1 MYTQVFVFLDRN
13 KILENILDL
22 EAQMKIMKKNPA
34 HKVSQRNLRYLEEK
48 RFGSK
53 VVTVESPDDSGVKL
67 SMRRHSQEFK
77 NTILRYREKQT
88 EFNEQM
94 NVLTSRR
101 KRLIKQL
108 FPS

>member
-1 MYTQVFVFLDRN
+1 VFVLLDRN
-13 KILENILDL
+13 KILEDILDL
-22 EAQMKIMKKNPA
+22 ESKINVMKKNPA
-34 HKVSQRNLRYLEEK
+34 HKVTQRNLKYLEEK

-53 VVTVESPDDSGVKL
+53 VITVDSPEDLGVKL
-67 SMRRHSQEFK
+67 SIRRNSLQFK

-94 NVLTSRR
+94 NTLTSRR
-101 KRLIKQL
+101 ERLIKQL

>member
-1 MYTQVFVFLDRN
+1 MYTQVFVLLNRN
-13 KILENILDL
+13 KILEDILDL
-22 EAQMKIMKKNPA
+22 EAQMSIMKKNPA
-34 HKVSQRNLRYLEEK
+34 HKGIQRNLRYLEEK

-53 VVTVESPDDSGVKL
+53 TITVDSPEELGVKL
-67 SMRRHSQEFK
+67 SMRRNSLEFE

-94 NVLTSRR
+94 NVLISRR
-101 KRLIKQL
+101 KMRIKQL

>member
-1 MYTQVFVFLDRN
+1 VFVLLDRN
-13 KILENILDL
+13 KILEDILDI
-22 EAQMKIMKKNPA
+22 ETQMNIMKKNPA
-34 HKVSQRNLRYLEEK
+34 YKVTQRNLRYLEEK

-53 VVTVESPDDSGVKL
+53 VITVDSPEDLGVKL
-67 SMRRHSQEFK
+67 SMRRNSLEFN

-94 NVLTSRR
+94 NALTSRR

>member
-1 MYTQVFVFLDRN
+1 VFDLLDRN
-13 KILENILDL
+13 KILEDILEL
-22 EAQMKIMKKNPA
+22 EAQMKVMNKNPA
-34 HKVSQRNLRYLEEK
+34 HKVIKRNLRYLEEK

-53 VVTVESPDDSGVKL
+53 EITVDSPDDLGVKL
-67 SMRRHSQEFK
+67 SMRRNSQEFK
-77 NTILRYREKQT
+77 NTILRYRAKQT
-88 EFNEQM
+88 VFNEQM

>member
-1 MYTQVFVFLDRN
+1 
-13 KILENILDL
+13 
-22 EAQMKIMKKNPA
+22 MKKNPA
-34 HKVSQRNLRYLEEK
+34 HKVTQRNLRYLEEK

-53 VVTVESPDDSGVKL
+53 VITVDSPEDLGVKITI
-67 SMRRHSQEFK
+67 RRNSLEFD

-94 NVLTSRR
+94 NILTSRR

>member
-1 MYTQVFVFLDRN
+1 MHTRVFVLLDRN
-13 KILENILDL
+13 KILEDILDL
-22 EAQMKIMKKNPA
+22 ESQISIMKKNPA
-34 HKVSQRNLRYLEEK
+34 HKVTQRNLRYLEEK

-53 VVTVESPDDSGVKL
+53 DITVDSPDDLSVKL
-67 SMRRHSQEFK
+67 SMRRNSLEFK
-77 NTILRYREKQT
+77 NTILRYKEKQT

-94 NVLTSRR
+94 NMLTSRR

>member
-1 MYTQVFVFLDRN
+1 VFVLLDRN
-13 KILENILDL
+13 KILEDILDI
-22 EAQMKIMKKNPA
+22 ETQMNIMKKNPA
-34 HKVSQRNLRYLEEK
+34 YKVTQRNLRYLEEK

-53 VVTVESPDDSGVKL
+53 VITVDSPEDLGVKL
-67 SMRRHSQEFK
+67 SMRRNSLEFK

-88 EFNEQM
+88 VFDEQM

>member
-1 MYTQVFVFLDRN
+1 VFDLLDRN
-13 KILENILDL
+13 KILEDILDL
-22 EAQMKIMKKNPA
+22 ESQISIMKKNPA
-34 HKVSQRNLRYLEEK
+34 HKLTQRNLRYLEDK

-53 VVTVESPDDSGVKL
+53 NITVDSPEDLGVKL
-67 SMRRHSQEFK
+67 SMRRNSQEFK
-77 NTILRYREKQT
+77 NTILRYREKKT